1 MQTDGKIQQAII
13 QQRKKYPIEYVR
25 ALDTLEEFNELNLD
39 YVETSM
45 KE

>member
-1 MQTDGKIQQAII
+1 MGKYNKLLSNKE
-13 QQRKKYPIEYVR
+13 RNTPIEYVR